1 MTCYKVLLQ
10 DASKK
15 LSALLEPEEGI
26 LSMLKMWTR
35 NVSVH
40 GNSFCFRLRFIIDD
54 LLLHMLYYI
63 VAKLFDFPISKQIQ
77 CMNQQFRRRDILR
90 K

>member
-1 MTCYKVLLQ
+1 
-10 DASKK
+10 
-15 LSALLEPEEGI
+15 
-26 LSMLKMWTR
+26 MLKMWTR

-77 CMNQQFRRRDILR
+77 
-90 K
+90 